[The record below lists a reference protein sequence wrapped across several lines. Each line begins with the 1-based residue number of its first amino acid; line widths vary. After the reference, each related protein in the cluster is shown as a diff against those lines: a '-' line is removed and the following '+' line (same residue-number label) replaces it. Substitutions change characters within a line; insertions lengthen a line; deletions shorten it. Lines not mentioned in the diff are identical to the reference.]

1 MNLDELTNF
10 PPCVQSWRTR
20 KRHISVELHVP
31 INSWSCIVAVLFNFF
46 VFIDLFSTLCFVQVF
61 FPTAE
66 KLQIQ
71 CYHEQCADSVFL
83 STLGHLFTLSSLE
96 ADLSHCN
103 CFSLAC
109 YSVSIMASSRGTTW
123 FTALNIQTIGAP
135 TSDLHQVITAAGF
148 PRSNLQAI
156 CKHFELCPNLQW
168 TCESNLLWWKSA

>member
-1 MNLDELTNF
+1 MNQNEFSTF
-10 PPCVQSWRTR
+10 QSCVQSWKTR
-20 KRHISVELHVP
+20 KRCVSVGFHVP
-31 INSWSCIVAVLFNFF
+31 VNCWSYIVAVIFKFF

-61 FPTAE
+61 FLTGE

-71 CYHEQCADSVFL
+71 WYHEQCADIFFL

-123 FTALNIQTIGAP
+123 FTAPNIQTIGAP

-168 TCESNLLWWKSA
+168 TCE